1 MRLAVA
7 TAGTAAGAAACGAVA
22 TSAAGPA
29 DVERRSSRLRCF
41 WYASAFVQARLTVYA
56 VIAVMFPLMMV
67 LPIPYACAAS
77 TTHCIGCGFRT
88 AVRLLAHGNVA
99 GAIASNALIIPAV
112 LFFIGMAADLIG
124 LFGNRKD
131 IAS

>member
-1 MRLAVA
+1 MPMQLAA
-7 TAGTAAGAAACGAVA
+7 AAMPAGTAAAGV
-22 TSAAGPA
+22 GPA
-29 DVERRSSRLRCF
+29 SAESASVQPLPRRLRRL
-41 WYASAFVQARLTVYA
+41 WYALPFVQARLTVYA

-112 LFFIGMAADLIG
+112 LFFIGMVADLIG